1 MLLSGTQGLGTL
13 KLFVR
18 SIQARNNGAHIAVSV
33 SVEDGEHCEN
43 RSFLLTAGQYCELNL
58 KKGEL
63 SEEAFERLEAA
74 SRFCMA
80 VGCGENLLSYG
91 ANSVQTLTHKIMR
104 HGYSKEEALSAAQY
118 LESIGLINEGEDLR
132 REVEKCLR
140 KHWGAERI
148 RGHLW
153 SRGYGKEA
161 LEELPT
167 VLEQVDFSEH
177 CAALIRKQYGSF
189 PEDKNERNRMIA
201 SLYRYGYRLQEIK
214 EAVKRIERSEA

>member
-1 MLLSGTQGLGTL
+1 MLHTEQNGNPLRLY
-13 KLFVR
+13 VR
-18 SIQARNNGAHIAVSV
+18 SIQARNQGARIAVSV
-33 SVEDGEHCEN
+33 SVEDGTHSEN
-43 RSFLLTAGQYCELNL
+43 RCFLLTAGRYCELNL

-63 SEEAFERLEAA
+63 SEEEFDRLECAA
-74 SRFCMA
+74 RSCAA
-80 VGCGENLLSYG
+80 VDCGENLLSYG
-91 ANSVQTLTHKIMR
+91 ANSVQTLTRKIMR
-104 HGYSKEEALSAAQY
+104 HGYSRQEATEAAEY
-118 LESIGLINEGEDLR
+118 LESIGLINEREDMR

-167 VLEQVDFSEH
+167 VLEQVDFAEH
-177 CAALIRKQYGSF
+177 CAALIRKQYGCF
-189 PEDKNERNRMIA
+189 PEDKNERNRVIA

-214 EAVKRIERSEA
+214 EAVKRIERSKA

>member
-1 MLLSGTQGLGTL
+1 MR
-13 KLFVR
+13 LFVR

-58 KKGEL
+58 KKGEI
-63 SEEAFERLEAA
+63 SEEIFERLESA

-91 ANSVQTLTHKIMR
+91 ANSVQTLTRKIMR
-104 HGYSKEEALSAAQY
+104 HGYSKEEATSAARH
-118 LESIGLINEGEDLR
+118 LESIGLINEREDLS

-153 SRGYGKEA
+153 SRGYDREV
-161 LEELPT
+161 LEELPDL
-167 VLEQVDFSEH
+167 LEQVDFAEH
-177 CAALIRKQYGSF
+177 CAALIRKQYGGF

-214 EAVKRIERSEA
+214 EAVKRIERREA